1 MKHLYEFGDG
11 GFYAAESRESAFR
24 LYEAD
29 TAEEPGDDFRRDV
42 PDDELIEVCGESPD
56 DQWDDPRQYQKA
68 RALEGKPLL
77 PGPHHVHVY
86 WWLNVT
92 ASEWAN
98 TLTHGDGHVFGGD
111 F

>member
-29 TAEEPGDDFRRDV
+29 TGAEPGDDFRRDV
-42 PDDELIEVCGESPD
+42 PDDELVEVCGESPG
-56 DQWDDPRQYQKA
+56 DQWDDPREYQKA
-68 RALEGKPLL
+68 FAGSPDPKR
-77 PGPHHVHVY
+77 VH
-86 WWLNVT
+86 WFLNVT

-98 TLTHGDGHVFGGD
+98 THGNGHIFGGD